1 MSEVKDKNRCAKCRR
16 SSCLFPKICDNYKCD
31 GLDLI
36 KLLREVRSMPQV
48 KHLYINSGIRLD
60 LVLRQEELFR
70 ELIQHHV
77 SGHMKLA
84 PEHLHPTV
92 LKYMR
97 KSSAEEFFEVVRRF
111 YEESAK
117 CGKKQYVIP
126 LFISN
131 FPGCGEKEMKVVDD
145 FLNQNN
151 WSPQQVQDYI
161 PLPMTMGAAMYYSGL
176 NPYTGEKIV
185 VNRGLRERRTQI
197 RMLKKKRGSK
207 YQTQNFSRKGKR

>member
-1 MSEVKDKNRCAKCRR
+1 MSRSPESIKREILKLAATPGFKGTISDIGGAAGNLFGAYSDREYCAKCKR
-16 SSCLFPKICDNYKCD
+16 SSCLYPTHCPHFHCD
-31 GLDLI
+31 GKELAQ
-36 KLLREVRSMPQV
+36 LLRELRRLPEI

-145 FLNQNN
+145 FLNQNK
-151 WSPQQVQDYI
+151 V
-161 PLPMTMGAAMYYSGL
+161 
-176 NPYTGEKIV
+176 
-185 VNRGLRERRTQI
+185 RRTANI
-197 RMLKKKRGSK
+197 LLLC
-207 YQTQNFSRKGKR
+207 

>member
-1 MSEVKDKNRCAKCRR
+1 M
-16 SSCLFPKICDNYKCD
+16 
-31 GLDLI
+31 
-36 KLLREVRSMPQV
+36 RSMPQV

-131 FPGCGEKEMKVVDD
+131 FPGCGEKERAEEH
-145 FLNQNN
+145 
-151 WSPQQVQDYI
+151 PQQ
-161 PLPMTMGAAMYYSGL
+161 
-176 NPYTGEKIV
+176 
-185 VNRGLRERRTQI
+185 ERRQEGEPGI
-197 RMLKKKRGSK
+197 PAR
-207 YQTQNFSRKGKR
+207 RKPEGVAETALP